1 MGSQLD
7 VRQIVALVQ
16 MAVTEDI
23 GPGDVTSNSLLGEDV
38 AIRGQFI
45 AKQPG
50 VIAGLPVAR
59 YVFARLSRRIR
70 LKALVEDGAK
80 VQAGQVIAT
89 IRGPARAIL
98 AGERLSLNFLQRLSG
113 IATLTAEF
121 VRRAKGA
128 RAQILDTRKTT
139 PGWRYLEKYAVRMGG
154 GTNHRQ
160 GLYDMVLIKDNHI
173 RVAEAQRR
181 LAGQDWPAL
190 GSGIGHAVSQAR
202 RDAPVGMTVE
212 VEAQNMRQVH
222 DALEAGA
229 DIIMLDNMSPAE
241 MRKAVRL
248 IRSAQRPSSAPRPA
262 CGRMGVWAYG
272 RMGASLAER
281 RLAGSW
287 PPLIE
292 ASGGVSLKTVRA
304 IAQTGVDFIS
314 VGALT
319 HSAPALDISLELEA
333 D

>member
-1 MGSQLD
+1 
-7 VRQIVALVQ
+7 

-160 GLYDMVLIKDNHI
+160 GLYDMVLLKDNHI
-173 RVAEAQRR
+173 RIADAQRH
-181 LAGQDWPAL
+181 LAGQSWPAL
-190 GSGIGHAVSQAR
+190 GTGIGHAVSRAR
-202 RDAPVGMTVE
+202 RHAPAGMTVE
-212 VEAQNMRQVH
+212 VEAQNMQQVQE
-222 DALEAGA
+222 ALDAGA
-229 DIIMLDNMSPAE
+229 DIIMLDNLSPPE
-241 MRKAVRL
+241 MREAVRL
-248 IRSAQRPSSAPRPA
+248 IRSASRPSCAVCRPHA
-262 CGRMGVWAYG
+262 HTPIRPH
-272 RMGASLAER
+272 ASLADLP
-281 RLAGSW
+281 LAGRW

-304 IAQTGVDFIS
+304 VAQTGVDFIS

-333 D
+333 N